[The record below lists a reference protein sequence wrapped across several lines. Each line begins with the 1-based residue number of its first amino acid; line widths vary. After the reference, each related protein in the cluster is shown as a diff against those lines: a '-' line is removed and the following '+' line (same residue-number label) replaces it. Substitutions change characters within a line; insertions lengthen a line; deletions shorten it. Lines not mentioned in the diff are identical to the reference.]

1 MEKPNKIERIKTQQ
15 SASEFWEHI
24 ETFDWHHPSEAD
36 RFFLKS
42 FGIYNIKTRPEAWM
56 IRLRIDGGYLP
67 TVHAKTLADLAKRHN
82 LSLLLTARSQLELH
96 GLSAETIYPVYQAL
110 HTEGIETRQTLTD
123 NFRAIVT
130 DPLDGLTPDSRIACH
145 PIINSI
151 RKNIL
156 GDAEWMGTI
165 PRKFNTALIGRE
177 SPSFNPWGNDVL
189 FALAEKEGAWGFNLY
204 LGGKNSETA
213 QNADVFCPTVH
224 VSDCFMAIARLY
236 RQHGLR
242 GSRAKIRLYHLIETV
257 GMEQIRLWLEETH
270 PYPLQPAGTLRMQS
284 SIENTDHFLPI
295 ERHGT
300 YGEITPET
308 LRHIAR
314 KAEQDN
320 LTLRLTPHQEL
331 WLFDPKAV
339 QQSPHTHQP
348 LPIAQHATEV
358 ASPITNHQSLITKSP
373 STIDHQ
379 PSTNLPLYPLPSTH
393 YPLAPRATTCAGSRY
408 CGLSLWNITSDMK
421 TLPIQRLTEHGI
433 SLGFSGCLKGCGR
446 HYHSDIGLIGLRTNL
461 YGETERAV
469 RIFLGAVE
477 APDPAPARMIYYS
490 VPERSLGGLFQAIIE
505 DFERSG
511 AETFEVFSQNVLNR
525 YSVELLQA
533 WYLVRQLFE
542 IRDAIYQTFLSGDD
556 EEKLWSAL
564 EMLPGFP
571 SCDEHYEAIRE
582 MTHRL
587 WDQII

>member
-1 MEKPNKIERIKTQQ
+1 MEKPNKIERIKAQQ
-15 SASEFWEHI
+15 SAADFWKQI
-24 ETFDWHHPSEAD
+24 ESFDWRHPCEAD

-42 FGIYNIKTRPEAWM
+42 FGIYNIKIRPEAWM
-56 IRLRIDGGYLP
+56 IRLRIDGGNLP
-67 TVHAKTLADLAKRHN
+67 TVHAKILADLAKRHN
-82 LSLLLTARSQLELH
+82 LSLLLTARSQIELH
-96 GLSAETIYPVYQAL
+96 GLNAETVYPVYQTL
-110 HTEGIETRQTLTD
+110 HAEGIETRQTLTD

-130 DPLDGLTPDSRIACH
+130 DPLDGLTHDSYIACR
-145 PIINSI
+145 PIIDAI

-177 SPSFNPWGNDVL
+177 TPSFNPWGNDVL
-189 FALAEKEGAWGFNLY
+189 FALAEKEGTWGFNLY

-213 QNADVFCPTVH
+213 QNTDVFCPPEH
-224 VSDCFMAIARLY
+224 VSDCFMAIAYLY
-236 RQHGLR
+236 QQRGLR

-257 GMEQIRLWLEETH
+257 GMEQIRLWLEETYPH
-270 PYPLQPAGTLRMQS
+270 PLQPAGTLWMRS
-284 SIENTDHFLPI
+284 STENTDHLLPI
-295 ERHGT
+295 ERYGA

-308 LRHIAR
+308 LRHVAQ
-314 KAEQDN
+314 KTEKDN
-320 LTLRLTPHQEL
+320 LTLRLTPHQQL
-331 WLFDPKAV
+331 WLFDPKNI
-339 QQSPHTHQP
+339 HKN
-348 LPIAQHATEV
+348 ATEV

-393 YPLAPRATTCAGSRY
+393 YPLVAQKATTCAGSRY
-408 CGLSLWNITSDMK
+408 CGLSLWEIKSDMETFPVQ
-421 TLPIQRLTEHGI
+421 TLTKYGI
-433 SLGFSGCLKGCGR
+433 TIGFSGCLKGCGR

-469 RIFLGAVE
+469 RIFLGAVQ

-490 VPERSLGGLFQAIIE
+490 VPERSLDGLFQVITE

-511 AETFEVFSQNVLNR
+511 LETFEAFSRNVLNR
-525 YSVELLQA
+525 YSVEMIQA

-542 IRDAIYQTFLSGDD
+542 TGDEMHRMFLSGDD
-556 EEKLWSAL
+556 EKKLWAVL
-564 EMLPGFP
+564 EAIPGFP
-571 SCDEHYEAIRE
+571 AHGERYEAIRE

-587 WDQII
+587 WDQM